1 MFMAVKILIA
11 DQSGFIREK
20 LRKLFEDQGYR
31 VIEAASGKEAVQAYQ
46 KEKPDVVIMD
56 ILLPEK
62 DGITVL
68 KELQQDGEAPR
79 VIFLSAQAQ
88 KELVLQAAQL
98 GAKKFLVK
106 PYEDKRMLMAV
117 REVLI
122 A

>member
-106 PYEDKRMLMAV
+106 PYEDKRMLIAV